1 MERLGQISDE
11 QIRLE
16 IIIVED
22 GSTDKSLVIA
32 QELAQQPPELKVIS
46 LEIKQRKGAALRAGF
61 QVATGDF
68 LAVQDADLEY
78 DPRDLRILLEPLIDG
93 NADVVLGSRFA

>member
-22 GSTDKSLVIA
+22 GSTDKSPAIA
-32 QELAQQPPELKVIS
+32 QELARQNLEVKVIS
-46 LEIKQRKGAALRAGF
+46 LEFNQGKGAALRAGF
-61 QVATGDF
+61 QVATWDF
-68 LAVQDADLEY
+68 VAV
-78 DPRDLRILLEPLIDG
+78 
-93 NADVVLGSRFA
+93 